1 MQQTTGDQVDFP
13 APAPAQEPKSRRFRT
28 FRVVSALILREIGS
42 HDSRSSL
49 GFLWAI
55 IDPIATV
62 MILSLAF
69 GLISK
74 TPRLGT
80 NFPLYYITGVV
91 PFHIYT
97 QISNKVSG
105 SVRFSRQLLGFPA
118 VTVLD
123 ALFARALL
131 NFLISIVVFIV
142 LSYGVVHYYGLSVNL
157 DLKAVMLGLTM
168 AGAIGVAV
176 GTFNSVLFL
185 MSPAYENLW
194 GMFSRPMVV
203 SSGALILISDL
214 PTWLFH
220 ILWWN
225 PAAHVVAMVRHGF
238 YPTYDTSWV
247 SPSYVWLFCGLTFT
261 FGLVT
266 LQRFVYDALDK

>member
-1 MQQTTGDQVDFP
+1 MQQITADQADFS
-13 APAPAQEPKSRRFRT
+13 PAQEPKSRRFRT

-49 GFLWAI
+49 GFLWTI

-69 GLISK
+69 GLLTR

-80 NFPLYYITGVV
+80 NFPLYYITGIV
-91 PFHIYT
+91 PFHVYT
-97 QISNKVSG
+97 QISAKVSG

-123 ALFARALL
+123 ALFARFLL
-131 NFLISIVVFIV
+131 TFLINIVVFVV
-142 LSYGVVHYYGLSVNL
+142 LSLGVVSYYDLTINL
-157 DLKAVMLGLTM
+157 DLEAVLLGLVM
-168 AGAIGVAV
+168 AAMLGVAV

-185 MSPAYENLW
+185 MMPAYENLW
-194 GMFSRPMVV
+194 GLFTRPMVI
-203 SSGALILISDL
+203 SSGALLLISDL

-225 PAAHVVAMVRHGF
+225 PAAHIIA
-238 YPTYDTSWV
+238 
-247 SPSYVWLFCGLTFT
+247 
-261 FGLVT
+261 
-266 LQRFVYDALDK
+266 

>member
-1 MQQTTGDQVDFP
+1 MTAGP
-13 APAPAQEPKSRRFRT
+13 R
-28 FRVVSALILREIGS
+28 
-42 HDSRSSL
+42 
-49 GFLWAI
+49 WAI

-62 MILSLAF
+62 IVLSLAF
-69 GLISK
+69 SLLTK

-80 NFPLYYITGVV
+80 NFQLYYVTGVV
-91 PFHIYT
+91 PFSIYT
-97 QISNKVSG
+97 MISNKVSG

-123 ALFARALL
+123 ALFARFLL
-131 NFLISIVVFIV
+131 NFFINVLVFIAV
-142 LSYGVVHYYGLSVNL
+142 AGGVVYFYDLSINL
-157 DLKAVMLGLTM
+157 NIGPVM
-168 AGAIGVAV
+168 AGIGMAGMLGVAV

-185 MSPAYENLW
+185 MMPAYENVW

-203 SSGALILISDL
+203 SSGALVLINDM

-225 PAAHVVAMVRHGF
+225 PAAHVIAMVRHGF
-238 YPTYDTSWV
+238 YPTFDASWV
-247 SPSYVWLFCGLTFT
+247 SPSYVFFFCGITFVI
-261 FGLVT
+261 GLVT

>member
-1 MQQTTGDQVDFP
+1 MQQKNADRAGIL
-13 APAPAQEPKSRRFRT
+13 APARAQEPKGRRFRT
-28 FRVVSALILREIGS
+28 FRVVSALIMREIGS

-62 MILSLAF
+62 VILSLAF
-69 GLISK
+69 GLITK
-74 TPRLGT
+74 TPPLGT
-80 NFPLYYITGVV
+80 NFPLFYITGIV

-97 QISNKVSG
+97 SISGKVSG

-123 ALFARALL
+123 ALFARFILNSMIEALVFAAL
-131 NFLISIVVFIV
+131 SAGVIYYYDLRVTLDISSV
-142 LSYGVVHYYGLSVNL
+142 L
-157 DLKAVMLGLTM
+157 LGLTL
-168 AGAIGVAV
+168 AALLGLAV

-185 MSPAYENLW
+185 MSPAYDNLW
-194 GMFSRPMVV
+194 SMFSRPMVI

-214 PTWLFH
+214 PMWLFH

-225 PAAHVVAMVRHGF
+225 PAAHVVAIVRHGF
-238 YPTYDTSWV
+238 FSYYDDNWASA
-247 SPSYVWLFCGLTFT
+247 SYVLLFCGITFVI
-261 FGLVT
+261 GLIT
-266 LQRFVYDALDK
+266 LQRYVYDALDK